1 MFLAKRSSDMAWQ
14 EEDDELDEAE
24 DPDESD
30 QDSDEESGTL
40 PCPKCGEEVWEEAE
54 RCPHCGEHITPGA
67 AANRK
72 PWWVIVAAI
81 LALLAV
87 LLWLAF

>member
-1 MFLAKRSSDMAWQ
+1 MASWQ
-14 EEDDELDEAE
+14 DDDDELDDTE

-30 QDSDEESGTL
+30 QDSDDESSGTL
-40 PCPKCGEEVWEEAE
+40 PCPNCGEDVWEEAE
-54 RCPHCGEHITPGA
+54 RCPHCGENITPRIGSD
-67 AANRK
+67 RK
-72 PWWVIVAAI
+72 PWWVIAAAI

>member
-1 MFLAKRSSDMAWQ
+1 MAWQ
-14 EEDDELDEAE
+14 EDDDELDETE

-40 PCPKCGEEVWEEAE
+40 PCPHCGEDVWEEAE
-54 RCPHCGEHITPGA
+54 RCPHCGEYITPRIGPD
-67 AANRK
+67 RK
-72 PWWVIVAAI
+72 PWWVIVAAA

>member
-1 MFLAKRSSDMAWQ
+1 MASWQ
-14 EEDDELDEAE
+14 DDDDELNEAE

-30 QDSDEESGTL
+30 QDSGEESGTL
-40 PCPKCGEEVWEEAE
+40 PCPNCGEDVWEEAE
-54 RCPHCGEHITPGA
+54 RCPHCGEYITPGIGSD
-67 AANRK
+67 RK